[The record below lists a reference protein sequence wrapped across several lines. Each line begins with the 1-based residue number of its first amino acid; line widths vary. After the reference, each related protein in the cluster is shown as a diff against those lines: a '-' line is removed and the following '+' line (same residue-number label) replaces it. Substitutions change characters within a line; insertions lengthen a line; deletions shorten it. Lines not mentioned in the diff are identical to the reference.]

1 MSKSPDLLTKPKF
14 QVLAVSKK
22 LDLLTEPIFQES
34 AVSKKPVLLTG
45 DSFLS
50 YYGERLRDYVLMW
63 KQSGDWLS
71 VRAIFNRFF
80 AFLLNIWPE
89 TQNFGLFLR
98 FILSARASC
107 QVLSPSDPPVIPE
120 RSSGHFRTVILGSK
134 WQNFL
139 FPVAILFLIGYICC
153 VLKLYQLCLLALL
166 NYV

>member
-98 FILSARASC
+98 F
-107 QVLSPSDPPVIPE
+107 VLSVGKRLRAYVLLHSSNRQKYLQGARQSSSEHTPPS
-120 RSSGHFRTVILGSK
+120 
-134 WQNFL
+134 
-139 FPVAILFLIGYICC
+139 AM
-153 VLKLYQLCLLALL
+153 
-166 NYV
+166 